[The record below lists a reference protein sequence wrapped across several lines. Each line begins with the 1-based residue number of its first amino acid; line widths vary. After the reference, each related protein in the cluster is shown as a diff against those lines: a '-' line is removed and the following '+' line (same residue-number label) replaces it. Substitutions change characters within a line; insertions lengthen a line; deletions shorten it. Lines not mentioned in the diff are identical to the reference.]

1 MAETDTLYWVVFL
14 IVEITLSVLFGIA
27 IAFYISIKRLSKQYL
42 KASDK
47 EFSSNS
53 STKLLYLDHNGCKE
67 FYDQEYDVYMRKNK
81 SDREKLHRSNL
92 EFFKRNTEC

>member
-1 MAETDTLYWVVFL
+1 MMIIPEADYWIVFW
-14 IVEITLSVLFGIA
+14 IVEIIFSVLFGIA
-27 IAFYISIKRLSKQYL
+27 LAFFLSGKKLSEQYL

-67 FYDQEYDVYMRKNK
+67 FYNQEYDVYVRKSKN
-81 SDREKLHRSNL
+81 DREKLYRSNL
-92 EFFKRNTEC
+92 EYFKRNME